1 MSEARDTLHDFSIEY
16 VKILAEVF
24 GWRVRTALGHSPGPD
39 IVIEHIFHTDNEEK
53 VDAVM
58 FIESE
63 VGHNQRGAPR
73 YFKELCDRLEP
84 LIKKYRAKYGEKVY
98 FSIVLIT
105 NAPRRLTKYLR
116 KHENRRRL
124 ENELELTLIE
134 GWNIFV
140 VPVFVAREVLS
151 AIFVRAM
158 GAVVRLA

>member
-24 GWRVRTALGHSPGPD
+24 GWRVRTALGRSPGPD
-39 IVIEHIFHTDNEEK
+39 IVIEHILRTDNEEK

-63 VGHNQRGAPR
+63 VGHDQRGAPR

-105 NAPRRLTKYLR
+105 NAPRRLTEYLR
-116 KHENRRRL
+116 EPENRK
-124 ENELELTLIE
+124 ELEKELGLTLIE
-134 GWNIFV
+134 GWNIFI
-140 VPVFVAREVLS
+140 VPVLVIKEVLS
-151 AIFVRAM
+151 AIFVRTM
-158 GAVVRLA
+158 GAVARYA